1 MKAYEILQSIRR
13 TKSKINYKLSEISE
27 LKALAEQIT
36 QILKSDIV
44 QGGKDND
51 KIGKIV
57 SKIADLENELDKDIE
72 QLVIA
77 EKEATRII
85 ELAPSMLEKEI
96 LYRRYI
102 QGQQWIDIAEELGYS
117 YQWIWQTHKKVLQ
130 HIDKLLETV

>member
-1 MKAYEILQSIRR
+1 MKAYEILQSIRKI
-13 TKSKINYKLSEISE
+13 KSKINYKLSQISE

-36 QILKSDIV
+36 QTLSSDIV
-44 QGGKDND
+44 QGSKDND

-77 EKEATRII
+77 EKEATKII
-85 ELAPSMLEKEI
+85 ELAPSVLGKEI

-102 QGQQWIDIAEELGYS
+102 QGQQWVDIAEELGYS
-117 YQWIWQTHKKVLQ
+117 YQWIWHIHKKVLQ
-130 HIDKLLETV
+130 HIDEYFETI